1 MPHRANHLHG
11 IAKYMYA
18 HRTESRWPY
27 CTTVVRFTG
36 MAQNPIK
43 KGEETKIVTVRM
55 AESDYKLVQ
64 MRAKA
69 ASMTIA
75 DYIRLLVLD
84 AERLRDYVSDA
95 KVVTDKIQKVMAS
108 MDLQPETEDEEECDG
123 ITFEG
128 LGNLFG

>member
-1 MPHRANHLHG
+1 
-11 IAKYMYA
+11 
-18 HRTESRWPY
+18 
-27 CTTVVRFTG
+27 

-55 AESDYKLVQ
+55 AELDYKLVQ

-108 MDLQPETEDEEECDG
+108 MDLQPETEDEEEEF
-123 ITFEG
+123 FEG
-128 LGNLFG
+128 LGSLFE

>member
-1 MPHRANHLHG
+1 M
-11 IAKYMYA
+11 
-18 HRTESRWPY
+18 EW
-27 CTTVVRFTG
+27 FTG

-43 KGEETKIVTVRM
+43 KGEGTRIVTFRM
-55 AESDYKLVQ
+55 AESDYKLIQ

-108 MDLQPETEDEEECDG
+108 MDLQPETEDEEEYDG
-123 ITFEG
+123 IGFEG

>member
-1 MPHRANHLHG
+1 MSLIEQNKIRVLQEPRMLIEPNHTDG
-11 IAKYMYA
+11 IA
-18 HRTESRWPY
+18 RTKNGSQMPQR
-27 CTTVVRFTG
+27 R
-36 MAQNPIK
+36 IK
-43 KGEETKIVTVRM
+43 NGEATKIVTVRM

-108 MDLQPETEDEEECDG
+108 MDLQPETEDEEEEF
-123 ITFEG
+123 FEG
-128 LGNLFG
+128 LGSLFE